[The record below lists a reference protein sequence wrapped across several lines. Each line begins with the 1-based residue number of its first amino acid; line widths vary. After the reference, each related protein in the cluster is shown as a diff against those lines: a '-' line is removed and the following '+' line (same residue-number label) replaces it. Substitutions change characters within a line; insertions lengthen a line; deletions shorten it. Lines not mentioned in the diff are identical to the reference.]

1 MVSLL
6 LPLPQLL
13 DDMWEG
19 QEDYSGQPGAGG
31 PEGPA
36 PSGQRQLRSFVDTFV
51 QEEFLPEVYVDF
63 R

>member
-1 MVSLL
+1 MPAAVL
-6 LPLPQLL
+6 QLL

-19 QEDYSGQPGAGG
+19 HGEEDGERSVAGG
-31 PEGPA
+31 PGGPP

-51 QEEFLPEVYVDF
+51 QEEFLPEVFVDF